1 MRLFA
6 WELFAIFSPVRG
18 SALGVLRGDDLDA
31 VSVVKFRLDRHE
43 FSVDPRS
50 DHLVADRTVDGISKV
65 DGTGADRKRF
75 DIARRAETVNI
86 VGKQVEIAL

>member
-6 WELFAIFSPVRG
+6 WELFAIFSQSR
-18 SALGVLRGDDLDA
+18 LGPLEFCDDLDA

-50 DHLVADRTVDGISKV
+50 DHLVADRTVDGVSKV

>member
-1 MRLFA
+1 MMRLFA
-6 WELFAIFSPVRG
+6 WELFAIFSQSR
-18 SALGVLRGDDLDA
+18 LGPL
-31 VSVVKFRLDRHE
+31 KFRLDRHE

-50 DHLVADRTVDGISKV
+50 DHLVADRTVDGVSKV

>member
-6 WELFAIFSPVRG
+6 WELFAIFSQSR
-18 SALGVLRGDDLDA
+18 LGPLDLDA

-50 DHLVADRTVDGISKV
+50 DHLVADRTVDGVSKV

>member
-6 WELFAIFSPVRG
+6 WELFAIFSQSR
-18 SALGVLRGDDLDA
+18 LGPLEFCEVMI
-31 VSVVKFRLDRHE
+31 STVVKFRLDRHE

-50 DHLVADRTVDGISKV
+50 DHLVADRTVDGVSKV

>member
-1 MRLFA
+1 MIKVNYR
-6 WELFAIFSPVRG
+6 
-18 SALGVLRGDDLDA
+18 ALGML
-31 VSVVKFRLDRHE
+31 STNCYVVKFRLDRHE

-50 DHLVADRTVDGISKV
+50 DHLVADRTMDGISKV